1 MNRTV
6 LKSCS
11 IFLCMINPVSLVE
24 ISYLSNEQIISS
36 AFGARD
42 FLLEVIGGY
51 LFSILSI
58 LPLFSIYLECIKR
71 TTYKNLELARP
82 LRGSFA

>member
-1 MNRTV
+1 
-6 LKSCS
+6 
-11 IFLCMINPVSLVE
+11 MINPVSLVE

-42 FLLEVIGGY
+42 FL
-51 LFSILSI
+51 
-58 LPLFSIYLECIKR
+58 
-71 TTYKNLELARP
+71 ARP